1 MNFFELVHDQ
11 DERWHFGE
19 SRDRVIIDYFSQL
32 FSSTSHG
39 LDPSFLEHV
48 PLHVDASMQQR
59 LNENFT
65 KEKVLVALK
74 QIHPTKAPDPMAWLL
89 YFFKNMGM

>member
-1 MNFFELVHDQ
+1 MNFIELVHDQ

-19 SRDRVIIDYFSQL
+19 SRDRGIIDYFNQI

-65 KEKVLVALK
+65 KEKVIVALK
-74 QIHPTKAPDPMAWLL
+74 QMHSTKTPGPDGMAPI
-89 YFFKNMGM
+89 FFQKY